1 MSEDIFEQKNS
12 GSYEQN
18 FRQGVMQEVA
28 IEAAKKQADDKKK
41 KHWIIIFIA
50 LVTMACIITVITMV
64 IINFNSNNK
73 TTNDGRTALTNFYE
87 EIGDEVSFGELENKI
102 RETVPDAKKTFE
114 DGEYLIGVD
123 GADDY
128 ISCHVKSELENEAE
142 VDMIE
147 EIDLDNLI
155 AEILARPDSELDE
168 DDEEYGEPDQLEI
181 NPDLPP
187 STMLTDFVYYIYED
201 NKDGGDASLLSVSK
215 NGNEYDYSIDGNI
228 VTFQN
233 KSDAVNALF
242 R

>member
-1 MSEDIFEQKNS
+1 M
-12 GSYEQN
+12 
-18 FRQGVMQEVA
+18 
-28 IEAAKKQADDKKK
+28 
-41 KHWIIIFIA
+41 
-50 LVTMACIITVITMV
+50 
-64 IINFNSNNK
+64 
-73 TTNDGRTALTNFYE
+73 
-87 EIGDEVSFGELENKI
+87 
-102 RETVPDAKKTFE
+102 
-114 DGEYLIGVD
+114 
-123 GADDY
+123 
-128 ISCHVKSELENEAE
+128 KSELENEAE
-142 VDMIE
+142 VDMTE

-187 STMLTDFVYYIYED
+187 STILTDFVYYIYED

-242 R
+242 G